1 MRTEPLLVVG
11 AGSWGTALAIV
22 AARTG
27 WVMLWGRDAAQ
38 IAEMA
43 AARVN
48 RRYLPGILLPPEIE
62 PVASLEAA
70 LKTAS
75 DVLVVVPVQAL
86 RETVLMLGKAA
97 RHPLRVAWACKGF
110 ERGTGRLPHEVV
122 AEVLGA
128 EVPLAALSGPTF
140 AREVAED
147 RPAAI
152 TVATRDRAFGAALV
166 TALHGGRFRPYSG
179 DDLIGV
185 EAGGALKNVIAIAAG
200 MADGLQ
206 LGANTRAAIITRG
219 LAETSRLGV
228 ALGGKETTFTGL
240 SGLGDLVLTCTD
252 DRSRN
257 RRLGLALAR
266 GEALDSALARV
277 GPVVE
282 GVETAHTALM
292 LADRLHVEIPIT
304 REVALVLNGAQSV
317 EAAASALLARDPR
330 AESEPASVTAP

>member
-1 MRTEPLLVVG
+1 M
-11 AGSWGTALAIV
+11 
-22 AARTG
+22 
-27 WVMLWGRDAAQ
+27 
-38 IAEMA
+38 
-43 AARVN
+43 
-48 RRYLPGILLPPEIE
+48 PPEIE
-62 PVASLEAA
+62 PVVSLEAA

-75 DVLVVVPVQAL
+75 DVLVAVPMQAL
-86 RETVLMLGKAA
+86 RETVLALRKAA

-122 AEVLGA
+122 AEVLGDST
-128 EVPLAALSGPTF
+128 PLAALSGPTF

-152 TVATRDRAFGAALV
+152 TVASKDRSFGAALV
-166 TALHGGRFRPYSG
+166 ITLHGGRFRPYSS
-179 DDLIGV
+179 DDVIGV

-219 LAETSRLGV
+219 LAEISRLGI
-228 ALGGKETTFTGL
+228 ALGGRESTFMGL

-252 DRSRN
+252 DTSRN

-266 GEALDSALARV
+266 GESLEGALARV

-282 GVETAHTALM
+282 GVDTAQTALM
-292 LADRLHVEIPIT
+292 LADRLRIEIPIT
-304 REVALVLNGAQSV
+304 REVAAVLQGAQSV
-317 EAAASALLARDPR
+317 EAAAAALLARDPR
-330 AESEPASVTAP
+330 AESEPARMAAAP